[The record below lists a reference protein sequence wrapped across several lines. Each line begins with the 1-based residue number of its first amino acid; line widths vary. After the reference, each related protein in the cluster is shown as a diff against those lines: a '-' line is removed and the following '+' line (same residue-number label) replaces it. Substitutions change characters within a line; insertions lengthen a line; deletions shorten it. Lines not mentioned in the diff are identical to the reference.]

1 MSNSQINLPK
11 TAFSMKAN
19 LPAREPEILEYWQK
33 INLYRELRNSSKGK
47 EKFVLHDGPPYAN
60 GNIHMGTALNKILKD
75 IIVKFHQMDG
85 KDSIYVPGWDCHGLP
100 IEWKIEEQYKKNK
113 KNKNDV
119 PIVEFRKE
127 CRLFAEKWIEVHK
140 GQFKRLGV
148 VGDWENYYSTM
159 SFDAEAQIVRELGK
173 FLKEGSLYRGFK
185 PVLWSTVEKTA
196 LADAEVERVL
206 SMADGALLLIDSAE
220 GVMPQTKF
228 VLSKALKQGLKP
240 IVVINKLDKADQRA
254 NEVLDETFDLFVSLD
269 ANEEQLDFPVL
280 YASGRSG
287 WADTEVD
294 GPRENLN
301 PLLDLILDHVKP
313 AKFEK
318 EKPFAML
325 STLLYADSFLG
336 RSLVGRITQ
345 GTAKANQSIKAINL
359 NGEKVDEGKLTKIFR
374 YEGTKKVPIE
384 VGEAGDIVVIA
395 GLENA
400 NVADTIC
407 DLDVNEPISATPID
421 PPTMSITITVNTSP
435 LAGKEGK
442 KLTSTQIRDR
452 LLQEA
457 QNNVGITFAEN
468 NGNDS
473 FVVSGRGELMLEILL
488 TQMRREGFEMTVSPP
503 KVLYQTDESGKKL
516 EPIEEI
522 TMDLD
527 EEYSSKVIDS
537 MNRRKGKLID
547 LKDTGKDK
555 KRLIFH
561 APTRGL
567 MGYTSRFL
575 TLTKGNGVIN
585 RIFHSY
591 GPFEGEMEGR
601 RNGAL
606 IAMEQGKAVAFAI
619 FNLQARGE
627 MFVTHNDPVYP
638 GMIVGLSPKPGDMI
652 INVMKGKKL
661 TNMRTQGTDE
671 NVVLTPVRKMS
682 IAEQLSMLNTDEALE
697 ITPESCRLR
706 KSILDPHERKRSEK
720 SGAAA

>member
-1 MSNSQINLPK
+1 MSNNIRNITIIAHVDHGKTTLIDNL
-11 TAFSMKAN
+11 MKQSGSFRENEVVDDRLMDSGELEKERGITILAK
-19 LPAREPEILEYWQK
+19 PASIDWQES
-33 INLYRELRNSSKGK
+33 R
-47 EKFVLHDGPPYAN
+47 V
-60 GNIHMGTALNKILKD
+60 NIIDT
-75 IIVKFHQMDG
+75 
-85 KDSIYVPGWDCHGLP
+85 PGHRD
-100 IEWKIEEQYKKNK
+100 
-113 KNKNDV
+113 
-119 PIVEFRKE
+119 
-127 CRLFAEKWIEVHK
+127 FA
-140 GQFKRLGV
+140 
-148 VGDWENYYSTM
+148 
-159 SFDAEAQIVRELGK
+159 
-173 FLKEGSLYRGFK
+173 
-185 PVLWSTVEKTA
+185 
-196 LADAEVERVL
+196 AEVERVL

-228 VLSKALKQGLKP
+228 VLAKALKQGLKP

-287 WADTEVD
+287 WADKEVD
-294 GPRENLN
+294 GPRENLH
-301 PLLDLILDHVKP
+301 PLLDLIMEHVKP
-313 AKFEK
+313 AELDKT
-318 EKPFAML
+318 KPFAML

-336 RSLVGRITQ
+336 RSLVGRISQ
-345 GTAKANQSIKAINL
+345 GTAKANQPIKAINL
-359 NGEKVDEGKLTKIFR
+359 KGEKVDEGKLTKIFR

-395 GLENA
+395 GLEKA

-407 DLDVNEPISATPID
+407 DPEVNDPIPATPID
-421 PPTMSITITVNTSP
+421 PPTMSITISVNSSP
-435 LAGKEGK
+435 LAGTEGK

-452 LLQEA
+452 LVTEA
-457 QNNVGITFAEN
+457 QNNVGITFSQN
-468 NGNDS
+468 TNVDS
-473 FVVSGRGELMLEILL
+473 FVISGRGELMLEILL

-503 KVLYQTDESGKKL
+503 KVLYQKDESGNKL

-522 TMDLD
+522 TVDLD
-527 EEYSSKVIDS
+527 EEFSSKIIDS
-537 MNRRKGKLID
+537 MNRRKGKLLD

-575 TLTKGNGVIN
+575 TLTKGTGVIN
-585 RIFHSY
+585 RLFHGY
-591 GPFEGEMEGR
+591 GKFEGEMDGR
-601 RNGAL
+601 KNGAL
-606 IAMEQGKAVAFAI
+606 ISMATGKAVAFAI

-627 MFVTHNDPVYP
+627 MFVTHNDPVYE
-638 GMIVGLSPKPGDMI
+638 GMIVGLAPKPGDMI
-652 INVMKGKKL
+652 INVMKGKQL

-697 ITPESCRLR
+697 ITPKSLRLR
-706 KSILDPHERKRSEK
+706 KAILNPNDRKKSEK

>member
-1 MSNSQINLPK
+1 MTTSIRNITIIAHVDHGKTTLIDNLMKQSGSFRENEVVDERLMDSGELEKERGITILAKPASIN
-11 TAFSMKAN
+11 
-19 LPAREPEILEYWQK
+19 W
-33 INLYRELRNSSKGK
+33 
-47 EKFVLHDGPPYAN
+47 
-60 GNIHMGTALNKILKD
+60 
-75 IIVKFHQMDG
+75 
-85 KDSIYVPGWDCHGLP
+85 KDSRINIIDTPGHRD
-100 IEWKIEEQYKKNK
+100 
-113 KNKNDV
+113 
-119 PIVEFRKE
+119 
-127 CRLFAEKWIEVHK
+127 FA
-140 GQFKRLGV
+140 
-148 VGDWENYYSTM
+148 
-159 SFDAEAQIVRELGK
+159 
-173 FLKEGSLYRGFK
+173 
-185 PVLWSTVEKTA
+185 
-196 LADAEVERVL
+196 AEVERVL

-228 VLSKALKQGLKP
+228 VLAKALKQGLKP

-254 NEVLDETFDLFVSLD
+254 DEVLNETFDLFVSLD
-269 ANEEQLDFPVL
+269 ANEEQLDFPVI

-287 WADTEVD
+287 WASKEID

-301 PLLDLILDHVKP
+301 PLLDLVIDHVKP
-313 AKFEK
+313 AEFDKT
-318 EKPFAML
+318 KPFAML

-336 RSLVGRITQ
+336 RSLVGRISQ
-345 GTAKANQSIKAINL
+345 GTAKANQQIKAINL
-359 NGEKVDEGKLTKIFR
+359 DGEKVDEGRLTKIFR

-395 GLENA
+395 GLEKA

-407 DLDVNEPISATPID
+407 DTEVDTPIQATPID
-421 PPTMSITITVNTSP
+421 PPTMSIKITVNSSP
-435 LAGKEGK
+435 LAGTEGK
-442 KLTSTQIRDR
+442 KLTSTQIRER
-452 LLQEA
+452 LVQEA
-457 QNNVGITFAEN
+457 QNNVGISFSEN
-468 NGNDS
+468 ENKDS
-473 FVVSGRGELMLEILL
+473 FEISGRGELMLEILL

-503 KVLYQTDESGKKL
+503 RVLFQKNEKGEKL

-547 LKDTGKDK
+547 LKDTGKNK

-575 TLTKGNGVIN
+575 TLTKGTGVIN

-591 GPFEGEMEGR
+591 GKFEGDMEGR

-606 IAMEQGKAVAFAI
+606 ISMEQGKAVAFAI
-619 FNLQARGE
+619 YNLQARGE
-627 MFVTHNDPVYP
+627 MFVTHNDPVYS

-682 IAEQLSMLNTDEALE
+682 IAEQLSMLNSDEALE
-697 ITPESCRLR
+697 ITPNSCRLR
-706 KSILDPHERKRSEK
+706 KAVLDPHERKKLSKLSEA
-720 SGAAA
+720 S

>member
-1 MSNSQINLPK
+1 MNNSIRNITIIAHVDHGKTTLIDNLMKQSGSFRENEIVDERLMDSGELEKERGITILAKPASINWK
-11 TAFSMKAN
+11 
-19 LPAREPEILEYWQK
+19 
-33 INLYRELRNSSKGK
+33 NSR
-47 EKFVLHDGPPYAN
+47 V
-60 GNIHMGTALNKILKD
+60 NIIDT
-75 IIVKFHQMDG
+75 
-85 KDSIYVPGWDCHGLP
+85 PGHRD
-100 IEWKIEEQYKKNK
+100 
-113 KNKNDV
+113 
-119 PIVEFRKE
+119 
-127 CRLFAEKWIEVHK
+127 FA
-140 GQFKRLGV
+140 
-148 VGDWENYYSTM
+148 
-159 SFDAEAQIVRELGK
+159 
-173 FLKEGSLYRGFK
+173 
-185 PVLWSTVEKTA
+185 
-196 LADAEVERVL
+196 AEVERVL
-206 SMADGALLLIDSAE
+206 SMADGALLLIDSTE

-228 VLSKALKQGLKP
+228 VLAKALRQGLKP
-240 IVVINKLDKADQRA
+240 IVVINKLDKPDQRA
-254 NEVLDETFDLFVSLD
+254 NEVLEETFDLFVSLD

-287 WADTEVD
+287 WASKELD

-301 PLLDLILDHVKP
+301 PLLDLIIDQVKP
-313 AKFEK
+313 AEFDKS
-318 EKPFAML
+318 KPFAML

-336 RSLVGRITQ
+336 RSLVGRISQ
-345 GTAKANQSIKAINL
+345 GTAKANQQIKAINL
-359 NGEKVDEGKLTKIFR
+359 QGEKVDEGRLTKIFR
-374 YEGTKKVPIE
+374 YEGTKKVTID

-395 GLENA
+395 GLEKA

-407 DLDVNEPISATPID
+407 DLDVNEPIAATPID
-421 PPTMSITITVNTSP
+421 PPTMSITITVNSSP
-435 LAGKEGK
+435 LAGIEGK

-452 LLQEA
+452 LVLEA
-457 QNNVGITFAEN
+457 QNNVGITFSEN
-468 NGNDS
+468 TGKDS
-473 FVVSGRGELMLEILL
+473 FEISGRGELMLEILL

-503 KVLYQTDESGKKL
+503 KVLFKKDDNGNRL

-591 GPFEGEMEGR
+591 GKFEGEMEVR

-606 IAMEQGKAVAFAI
+606 ISMEKGKAVAFAI
-619 FNLQARGE
+619 YNLQARGE
-627 MFVTHNDPVYP
+627 MFVTHNDSVYA
-638 GMIVGLSPKPGDMI
+638 GMIVGLAPKPGDMI

-671 NVVLTPVRKMS
+671 NVVLTPIRKMS
-682 IAEQLSMLNTDEALE
+682 IAEQLSILNGDEALE
-697 ITPESCRLR
+697 ITPKSCRLR
-706 KSILDPHERKRSEK
+706 KAILDPHERKKSEK
-720 SGAAA
+720 SGAAGSTPPGGMGGMGM

>member
-1 MSNSQINLPK
+1 MDNNIRNITIIAHVDHGKTTMIDALMKQSGSFRENEVVEERLMDSGELEKERGITILAKPASIN
-11 TAFSMKAN
+11 
-19 LPAREPEILEYWQK
+19 WQGSR
-33 INLYRELRNSSKGK
+33 IN
-47 EKFVLHDGPPYAN
+47 
-60 GNIHMGTALNKILKD
+60 
-75 IIVKFHQMDG
+75 IIDT
-85 KDSIYVPGWDCHGLP
+85 PGHRD
-100 IEWKIEEQYKKNK
+100 
-113 KNKNDV
+113 
-119 PIVEFRKE
+119 
-127 CRLFAEKWIEVHK
+127 FA
-140 GQFKRLGV
+140 
-148 VGDWENYYSTM
+148 
-159 SFDAEAQIVRELGK
+159 
-173 FLKEGSLYRGFK
+173 
-185 PVLWSTVEKTA
+185 
-196 LADAEVERVL
+196 AEVERVL
-206 SMADGALLLIDSAE
+206 SMADGALLLIDSSE

-228 VLSKALKQGLKP
+228 VLAKALKQGLKP
-240 IVVINKLDKADQRA
+240 IVIINKLDKPDQRA
-254 NEVLDETFDLFVSLD
+254 EEVLDETFDLFVSLD

-287 WADTEVD
+287 WASKEVD
-294 GPRENLN
+294 GPRENLH
-301 PLLDLILDHVKP
+301 PLLDLILEHVKP
-313 AKFEK
+313 DELDNS
-318 EKPFAML
+318 KPFAML

-336 RSLVGRITQ
+336 RSLVGKISQ
-345 GTAKANQSIKAINL
+345 GSAKANQQIKAINL
-359 NGEKVDEGKLTKIFR
+359 QGEKVDEGRLTKIFR

-395 GLENA
+395 GLEKA

-407 DLDVNEPISATPID
+407 DIEVNEPISATPID
-421 PPTMSITITVNTSP
+421 PPTMSIKVTVNSSP
-435 LAGKEGK
+435 LAGTEGK

-452 LLQEA
+452 LILEA
-457 QNNVGITFAEN
+457 QNNVGITFSEN
-468 NGNDS
+468 KNNDA
-473 FVVSGRGELMLEILL
+473 FEISGRGELMLEILL

-503 KVLYQTDESGKKL
+503 KVLFKKDENGNKL

-527 EEYSSKVIDS
+527 EEHSSKVIDS

-567 MGYTSRFL
+567 MGYTSKFL

-591 GPFEGEMEGR
+591 GKYEGEMEGR

-606 IAMEQGKAVAFAI
+606 ISMETGKAVAFAI

-627 MFVTHNDPVYP
+627 MFVTHNDPVYV
-638 GMIVGLSPKPGDMI
+638 GMIVGLAPKSGDLQ

-682 IAEQLSMLNTDEALE
+682 IAEQLSILNTDEALE
-697 ITPESCRLR
+697 ITPKSCRLR
-706 KSILDPHERKRSEK
+706 KAILNPHERKKSEK
-720 SGAAA
+720 ASASAA